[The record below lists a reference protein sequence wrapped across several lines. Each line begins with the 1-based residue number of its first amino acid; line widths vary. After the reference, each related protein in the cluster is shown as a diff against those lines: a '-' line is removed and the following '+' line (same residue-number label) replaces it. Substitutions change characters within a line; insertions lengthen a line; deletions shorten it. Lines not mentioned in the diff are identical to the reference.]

1 MFQESAQVNLAAGD
15 AGSLQPIYDFV
26 GSYRVPLMG
35 VGLTILT
42 IVLILVAT
50 KGGVKT
56 LVGGGG
62 RGSEGSSSALR
73 ETTGKTVAI
82 LVCAAILGAGT
93 FGLGLAAQLGQKAG
107 GDQQRKDVNTVLQK
121 LGGGGE
127 GAG

>member
-1 MFQESAQVNLAAGD
+1 MFQESAPIYLAAGGD
-15 AGSLQPIYDFV
+15 AGSLQPIYDFI
-26 GSYRVPLMG
+26 GSYRLPLMAI
-35 VGLTILT
+35 GLTILA

-56 LVGGGG
+56 LAGG
-62 RGSEGSSSALR
+62 RGSEGNSSALR

-107 GDQQRKDVNTVLQK
+107 GDQQRKDVNTVLQD